1 MSRIVRQ
8 LAPGDELDIAEFTT
22 WLASTGY
29 NRAEAIEQPG
39 DFTVRG
45 GVIDVFPPGEAPA
58 VRIDLFGDTIDT
70 LAEIDLDSLGSNRK
84 LDRVRLVGA
93 TVDKL
98 QDDDASVPLWSLL
111 DSQTVVVM
119 HEPLE
124 IAEQARGYFERL
136 TNPVG
141 IYSPQ
146 AVLKALQKQ
155 PGVAIAQF
163 GGGGGGGQREIDL
176 PVDRLHNFAEHANE
190 AIVELGA
197 FALGRDEHPPHDV
210 TVLCQKQAELDRL
223 HELIL
228 EHAPDAADRITL
240 ELGYLHRGFVWGA
253 ADGRCMFL
261 PHHEL
266 FHRYASR
273 RRLRRVSVGSL
284 GKGSETFFDL
294 EPGDY
299 VVHAD
304 HGVAVFR
311 GLRTMRKGDAAEEYL
326 TLEFA
331 DKALLHVPASQIDL
345 VQKYIGGFSGRPPL
359 SKLGGKRWKKQK
371 EQVAEAVKDLAAE
384 LLRVQA
390 ARAAMPGIAFPEDS
404 PWMTQFEEE
413 FPYDETEDQL
423 AGIVAIKRDMTA
435 DRPMDRLICGDVGF
449 GKTELAIRAAFKA
462 VEAGRQVAVLCPTTV
477 LCEQHERT
485 FRQRMAD
492 YPVRVESL
500 SRFKT
505 AGEAKQIVE
514 QLAEGKVDI
523 AIGTHRVLSDD
534 VHFKD
539 LGLVVVDEEQRFGV
553 EHKNKLMRFRTSRLM
568 C

>member
-1 MSRIVRQ
+1 MAESKTQKWLQQLIDAPSMRDLADALAAGEHLAARGAWGSSSHLVAGAVRQHTARPVLLVLAHLDDADEAVEDLSLVPGVAARAFPALEVMPGETNVSLELLADRLDIVRSLADGDQPDVLVAPIQALMQAVPQAQAMSRIVRQ

-22 WLASTGY
+22 WLTSTGY
-29 NRAEAIEQPG
+29 NRTEGIEQPG

-98 QDDDASVPLWSLL
+98 QDDDATVPLWSLL
-111 DSQTVVVM
+111 DSQTMVVL

-136 TNPVG
+136 TNPIG

-163 GGGGGGGQREIDL
+163 GGGAGGGQREIDL

-190 AIVELGA
+190 AVAELGA
-197 FALGRDEHPPHDV
+197 FALGLAEHPPHDV

-223 HELIL
+223 RELIL

-240 ELGYLHRGFVWGA
+240 ELGYLHRGFIWGS
-253 ADGRCMFL
+253 DDRPTMIV

-331 DKALLHVPASQIDL
+331 DKALLHVPASQIEF

-390 ARAAMPGIAFPEDS
+390 ARAAMPRHRVSRRFALD
-404 PWMTQFEEE
+404 
-413 FPYDETEDQL
+413 D
-423 AGIVAIKRDMTA
+423 
-435 DRPMDRLICGDVGF
+435 
-449 GKTELAIRAAFKA
+449 
-462 VEAGRQVAVLCPTTV
+462 
-477 LCEQHERT
+477 
-485 FRQRMAD
+485 
-492 YPVRVESL
+492 PVR
-500 SRFKT
+500 R
-505 AGEAKQIVE
+505 
-514 QLAEGKVDI
+514 
-523 AIGTHRVLSDD
+523 RVPLRRNGRPTRGHGRD
-534 VHFKD
+534 
-539 LGLVVVDEEQRFGV
+539 QA
-553 EHKNKLMRFRTSRLM
+553 
-568 C
+568 